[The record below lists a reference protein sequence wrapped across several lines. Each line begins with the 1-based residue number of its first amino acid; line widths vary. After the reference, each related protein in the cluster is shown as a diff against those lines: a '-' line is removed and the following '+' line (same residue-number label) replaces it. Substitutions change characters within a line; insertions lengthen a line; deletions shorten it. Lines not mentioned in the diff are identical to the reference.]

1 MRGSGSR
8 SRKDPGGG
16 AAADGERRRRA
27 ALRALDRALEQRDY
41 LRAANLLVWR
51 FGDEI
56 RQFSVKVAGNVQDGE
71 DLAQEVLSS
80 ACSSLRRFSGRSS
93 VRTWLYAV
101 AWNKVADH
109 RKRQVRR
116 PDSISLDDDPPSET
130 DLPEYPP
137 QEEALETAER
147 ARLLALAI
155 ERLSPRDQRI
165 LTLRVQMGLPYRE
178 IARVT
183 GTGVGAAKMRMSRA
197 VQRLR
202 QAVQDSGTPPS
213 TG

>member
-1 MRGSGSR
+1 
-8 SRKDPGGG
+8 
-16 AAADGERRRRA
+16 
-27 ALRALDRALEQRDY
+27 
-41 LRAANLLVWR
+41 VWR

-56 RQFSVKVAGNVQDGE
+56 RQFSVKTAGNVQDGE
-71 DLAQEVLSS
+71 DLAQEVLSA
-80 ACSSLRRFSGRSS
+80 ACASLRRFSGRSS

-109 RKRQVRR
+109 RKRQTQR
-116 PDSISLDDDPPSET
+116 PDSVTLDDDPPSQT
-130 DLPEYPP
+130 DLPQYTP
-137 QEEALETAER
+137 QEEALESAEQ
-147 ARLLALAI
+147 ARLLASTI
-155 ERLSPRDQRI
+155 ERLSPGDQRI

-202 QAVQDSGTPPS
+202 KAVHDGSAAPPD
-213 TG
+213 